1 LVVASNGKKP
11 PFKAEIVGS
20 LLRPANLR
28 EAREQ
33 QGDAKIEPEKLW
45 DIEEQ
50 CINEAVALQASVGL
64 QVCTDGD
71 FHRRHWMLDFVEKIA
86 GLRLQ
91 GGLPIKFHNESGDIE
106 FSPPRFEIYER
117 LAHERNISVDEFKS
131 LKAKADNRGLAAKQ
145 TMPSP
150 MCIHFRGGRAAINA
164 AVYRDMEEFYADLCE
179 VYRQEIRQLY
189 AEGCRY
195 IQVDDTN
202 FPYLCDPT
210 LREQAVQRGED
221 PALLPSRYV
230 ALMNDILRDKPADL
244 IVGIHMCRGNHA
256 SAWVAEGGYDPVAE
270 IAFGD
275 MNVDGFFLEYD
286 TARAG
291 SFEPLRFMTG
301 NKIAILGL
309 VTTKKPQL
317 ESKDELKRRIDD
329 ASRFIPLDRL
339 ALSPQCGFASTI
351 EGNRLT
357 PDDQRRKLELVVQT
371 ATEVWGTA

>member
-1 LVVASNGKKP
+1 VVSDRKTP
-11 PFKAEIVGS
+11 PFRAEIVGS
-20 LLRPANLR
+20 LLRPANLL
-28 EAREQ
+28 EARERQ
-33 QGDAKIEPEKLW
+33 TRAAADAKQLW

-50 CINEAVALQASVGL
+50 CIDDAVALQRAVGL
-64 QVCTDGD
+64 RVCTDGD

-91 GGLPIKFHNESGDIE
+91 GGLPIKFHNENGDIE

-117 LAHERNISVDEFKS
+117 LAHEQNIAVDEFQS
-131 LKAKADNRGLAAKQ
+131 LKTKADGLGLVAKQ

-164 AVYRDMEEFYADLCE
+164 AVYGDMEEFYADLCE
-179 VYRQEIRQLY
+179 VYRQELAQLY
-189 AEGCRY
+189 AAGCRY
-195 IQVDDTN
+195 VQVDDTN
-202 FPYLCDPT
+202 FPYLCDPA
-210 LREQAVQRGED
+210 LRQQAVQRGED
-221 PALLPSRYV
+221 PALLPRRYV

-244 IVGIHMCRGNHA
+244 TVGIHMCRGNHA
-256 SAWVAEGGYDPVAE
+256 SAWVAEGGYDPIAE

-291 SFEPLRFMTG
+291 SFEPLRFLTG
-301 NKIAILGL
+301 DKIAILGL

-317 ESKDELKRRIDD
+317 ESKDDLKRRIDE
-329 ASRFIPLDRL
+329 ASRFVALDRL

-357 PDDQRRKLELVVQT
+357 ADDQKRKLELVVQT
-371 ATEVWGTA
+371 ANEVWGTA